1 MITTTS
7 KKFITMPKRS
17 KSSWLFRLSKRRKF
31 VLISLVLSFGI
42 MLVQAITD
50 DLVRYIVIG
59 LLALASVGLTMWSLR
74 EDMHK
79 ISWVMAPILPT
90 YFITSLNLFY
100 FLLPE
105 NIFVKIGVIILF
117 TIGMYSLLL
126 TENIFTVGALRTIQ
140 LLRAAQAS
148 GFVFT
153 LFIAFLLF
161 DTVFSF
167 RLSPWIN
174 ALLVFPISFPLIL
187 QGIWSSTMDEKLE
200 KPVLWYSLI
209 LSWALTQGAFFISMW
224 PVSIVIASLF
234 LVTILYVGL
243 GIIQQ
248 ALLDRLFPQTVREYT
263 QVGVVVLIIV
273 FFAAR
278 WGGGS

>member
-1 MITTTS
+1 
-7 KKFITMPKRS
+7 MPKRA

-31 VLISLVLSFGI
+31 VLISLILSFGI
-42 MLVQAITD
+42 MLVQAVTD
-50 DLVRYIVIG
+50 DLIRFIIIG
-59 LLALASVGLTMWSLR
+59 VLAVLSVLLTMWSLR
-74 EDMHK
+74 EDLHK
-79 ISWVMAPILPT
+79 IAWLMAPILPT
-90 YFITSLNLFY
+90 YFITSINLFY

-105 NIFVKIGVIILF
+105 NIFVKIGLIILF
-117 TIGMYSLLL
+117 AIGMYSLLL
-126 TENIFTVGALRTIQ
+126 TENIFVVGALRSIQ

-167 RLSPWIN
+167 RLDPWIN

-187 QGIWSSTMDEKLE
+187 QGIWSATLDEKLE
-200 KPVLWYSLI
+200 KPILWYSLI
-209 LSWALTQGAFFISMW
+209 LAWILTQGAFFISFW
-224 PVSIVIASLF
+224 PVTIVIASLF
-234 LVTILYVGL
+234 LVTILHVSL

-248 ALLDRLFPQTVREYT
+248 ALLDRLFPQTVREYL
-263 QVGVVVLIIV
+263 QIGILVMIIV
-273 FFAAR
+273 FFVAK

>member
-1 MITTTS
+1 MPNKS
-7 KKFITMPKRS
+7 KT
-17 KSSWLFRLSKRRKF
+17 SWLLKLSKRRKF
-31 VLISLVLSFGI
+31 VLISLLLSFGI
-42 MLVQAITD
+42 MIVQAITN
-50 DLVRYIVIG
+50 DLSRYIIIG
-59 LLALASVGLTMWSLR
+59 ILAILSILLTIWSLK
-74 EDMHK
+74 EDLHK
-79 ISWVMAPILPT
+79 IAWFISPILPT
-90 YFITSLNLFY
+90 YFITALNLFY

-105 NIFVKIGVIILF
+105 NIFVRIGLILLF
-117 TIGMYSLLL
+117 AVGMYSLLL
-126 TENIFTVGALRTIQ
+126 TENIFVVGALRTIQ

-148 GFVFT
+148 GFVFS
-153 LFIAFLLF
+153 LFISFLLF

-187 QGIWSSTMDEKLE
+187 QAIWSSTLDEKLE

-209 LSWALTQGAFFISMW
+209 LAWVLTQGALFISMW

-248 ALLDRLFPQTVREYT
+248 ALLDRLFPQTVREYV
-263 QVGVVVLIIV
+263 QVGIIV
-273 FFAAR
+273 LVIIFFAAR

>member
-1 MITTTS
+1 
-7 KKFITMPKRS
+7 MPKKS

-31 VLISLVLSFGI
+31 VLISLLLSFGI

-50 DLVRYIVIG
+50 DTIRYIVIG
-59 LLALASVGLTMWSLR
+59 FLALASVGLTIWSLH
-74 EDMHK
+74 EDLHK
-79 ISWVMAPILPT
+79 IAWVMAPTLPT
-90 YFITSLNLFY
+90 YFISALNLFY

-105 NIFVKIGVIILF
+105 NIFVKIGVILLF
-117 TIGMYSLLL
+117 AIGMYSLLL
-126 TENIFTVGALRTIQ
+126 TENIFTVGALRNIQ

-161 DTVFSF
+161 DTIFSF
-167 RLSPWIN
+167 RLAPWIN
-174 ALLVFPISFPLIL
+174 ALLVFPITFPLIL
-187 QGIWSSTMDEKLE
+187 HAIWSTNLNERLE
-200 KPVLWYSLI
+200 NEVLWYSLI
-209 LSWALTQGAFFISMW
+209 LSWILTQGAFFISLW

-234 LVTILYVGL
+234 LVTMLYVGL

-248 ALLDRLFPQTVREYT
+248 ALLERLFPQTVREYV
-263 QVGVVVLIIV
+263 QVGVVVLIVV
-273 FFAAR
+273 FFAAM